1 MEIVVQGTGIKEVI
15 PDQIKIRIEFNFL
28 EKTYDKSL
36 EVGTNSVI
44 EFINNVLP
52 KLDLNKDDLKT
63 TRFSIEHKTETDY
76 KTDKKK
82 DLGYQFEQI
91 SNIEFDYDKDKINT
105 FMTEVLKMAQV
116 PEYNISFDVKDKE
129 DIKTEALKKAFE
141 ECEKEARL
149 IASASNTTLKK
160 CQRTDFKPI
169 DDIHHIDLSSSTI
182 RGNGDLEIP
191 SFLRK
196 KDSKTFI
203 GFTKSFTPE
212 KVKIIQTI
220 YALWIAE

>member
-36 EVGTNSVI
+36 EEGTKSVI

-63 TRFSIEHKTETDY
+63 LRFSIEHKTETDY

-105 FMTEVLKMAQV
+105 FMTEVLKMTQI

-129 DIKTEALKKAFE
+129 EIKTEALKKAFE
-141 ECEKEARL
+141 ECEKKAKL
-149 IASASNTTLKK
+149 IANASNRSLKK

-169 DDIHHIDLSSSTI
+169 DDIHHIDLSSTSI

-191 SFLRK
+191 SFLGK
-196 KDSKTFI
+196 KDSKTFT
-203 GFTKSFTPE
+203 GFTESFTPE
-212 KVKIIQTI
+212 KVKIVQTI